1 MHIVEN
7 PLGVR
12 LGTAVSYTGT
22 TTTFTVRKDPSM
34 PSVCHRQWRVAA
46 VAVCLAM
53 LAGCTDAP
61 TPSISP
67 STSSRVQGESIEGG
81 PAYVLRQNDRLLLR
95 SVCAGGFTEASV
107 AVVAG
112 HNAMVEWQARL
123 VDAATPATELALY
136 AGQLTGYRVTDRRP
150 TGMNTDTLTLYYSVT
165 SQSSHGWKLTG
176 DINGLPEGT
185 VLWSGGTEPLSDFEA
200 SGHGS
205 TQPCV

>member
-95 SVCAGGFTEASV
+95 SVCAGGFTAASV
-107 AVVAG
+107 TVVAG
-112 HNAMVEWQARL
+112 HNGHGRMAGPPRRRR
-123 VDAATPATELALY
+123 DA
-136 AGQLTGYRVTDRRP
+136 GHRVGVVRRP
-150 TGMNTDTLTLYYSVT
+150 TDGVSRHRPQTHGHEHRHAHPVLLGDEPIVT
-165 SQSSHGWKLTG
+165 RVEADRRHQWPARRHRAVVGWHRAPVRLRG
-176 DINGLPEGT
+176 QRVRQHAALR
-185 VLWSGGTEPLSDFEA
+185 
-200 SGHGS
+200 
-205 TQPCV
+205 

>member
-1 MHIVEN
+1 M
-7 PLGVR
+7 
-12 LGTAVSYTGT
+12 
-22 TTTFTVRKDPSM
+22 
-34 PSVCHRQWRVAA
+34 
-46 VAVCLAM
+46 
-53 LAGCTDAP
+53 
-61 TPSISP
+61 
-67 STSSRVQGESIEGG
+67 
-81 PAYVLRQNDRLLLR
+81 
-95 SVCAGGFTEASV
+95 
-107 AVVAG
+107 VAG